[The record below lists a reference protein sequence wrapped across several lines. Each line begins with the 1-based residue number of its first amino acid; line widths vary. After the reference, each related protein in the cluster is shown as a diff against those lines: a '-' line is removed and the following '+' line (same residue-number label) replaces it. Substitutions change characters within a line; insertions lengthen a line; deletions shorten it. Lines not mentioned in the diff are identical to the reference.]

1 MDWNLNT
8 PSEWDWENLAM
19 YSSKEIEVAKNLQ
32 FSSHESQE
40 NVVVDNVDFSF
51 SASADS
57 SSKET
62 IKSTFRGFDDLPRDF
77 LDKDDSSW
85 IGENGSFSNMVE
97 EASVLSGEAMIG
109 LKLGRHASTSISSSK
124 MATTSVS
131 LFPTS
136 SPMIKRSRAS
146 YLSSQSPRC
155 QVEGCNLDLSSSK
168 DYHRRHRICANHS
181 KSPKVIV
188 AGMERRFCQQ
198 CSRFHDLS
206 EFDDRKRSCR
216 RRLSAHNARRRRP
229 QSEEIQFSSTRL
241 SSSMSSDRRPQMNF
255 LLNRASIPR
264 RDSAPPESSCDF
276 KGEESFLGL
285 AKGGGVDVLPPNGA
299 LHFGSER
306 FMPRSMSHNGIDAT
320 PNSMLSGDV
329 RHAFSLLS
337 TSSWPSNWPE
347 EASSFDQ
354 FGQSNSISLSQ
365 PGMPLELQNTTNTTQ
380 LQTFHSF
387 RSPRELERFY
397 SN

>member
-40 NVVVDNVDFSF
+40 NVVVHNVDFSF

-77 LDKDDSSW
+77 LEKDDSSW

-109 LKLGRHASTSISSSK
+109 LKLGRHASTSSSSSK
-124 MATTSVS
+124 TATTSVS

-188 AGMERRFCQQ
+188 AGMEQ
-198 CSRFHDLS
+198 
-206 EFDDRKRSCR
+206 FDDRKRSCR

-285 AKGGGVDVLPPNGA
+285 AKSGGVDVLPPNGA

-306 FMPRSMSHNGIDAT
+306 FMPRSMSHNGIDTT
-320 PNSMLSGDV
+320 PNSMLSGDA

-387 RSPRELERFY
+387 RSPREFERFY

>member
-1 MDWNLNT
+1 MFKNGTLSISILLVRFVSLMDWNLNT

-198 CSRFHDLS
+198 CSR
-206 EFDDRKRSCR
+206 K
-216 RRLSAHNARRRRP
+216 
-229 QSEEIQFSSTRL
+229 
-241 SSSMSSDRRPQMNF
+241 
-255 LLNRASIPR
+255 
-264 RDSAPPESSCDF
+264 
-276 KGEESFLGL
+276 
-285 AKGGGVDVLPPNGA
+285 V
-299 LHFGSER
+299 
-306 FMPRSMSHNGIDAT
+306 
-320 PNSMLSGDV
+320 
-329 RHAFSLLS
+329 
-337 TSSWPSNWPE
+337 
-347 EASSFDQ
+347 
-354 FGQSNSISLSQ
+354 
-365 PGMPLELQNTTNTTQ
+365 
-380 LQTFHSF
+380 TFINQVIHIF
-387 RSPRELERFY
+387 TY
-397 SN
+397 SKT